1 MHTVPS
7 MGLTEEPTHI
17 WEVGEPA
24 PLEIPVPRHE
34 PAVPELEPA
43 RL

>member
-1 MHTVPS
+1 MQTSPM
-7 MGLTEEPTHI
+7 MGLTEEPTRV
-17 WEVGEPA
+17 WEVGEPV
-24 PLEIPVPRHE
+24 PLEITEPCHE